1 MEAHFHLTDDAF
13 EKQFK
18 HGLLHP
24 SYFTHEAHL
33 RLAWIHITK
42 YGLENAIENITS
54 QLEAFTKLNN
64 EETKYNKTVTIAA
77 IRAVFHFILKSK
89 SDNFK
94 DFIDEFP
101 RLLFEFRD
109 LLGYH
114 YAFNIFDSEEAR
126 TTYLEPDLQP
136 FD

>member
-1 MEAHFHLTDDAF
+1 MEPHYQFSDAAF

-77 IRAVFHFILKSK
+77 VRAVFHFILKSK
-89 SDNFK
+89 SDNFR

>member
-42 YGLENAIENITS
+42 YGLENAIENVTT
-54 QLEAFTKLNN
+54 QLQAFTKLQG
-64 EETKYNKTVTIAA
+64 EETKYNQTVTIAA
-77 IRAVFHFILKSK
+77 VRAVFHFILKSE
-89 SDNFK
+89 SDNFR
-94 DFIDEFP
+94 DFIEEFP
-101 RLLFEFRD
+101 RLKFDFSE

-114 YAFNIFDSEEAR
+114 YAFNIFTSEEAKMN
-126 TTYLEPDLQP
+126 YMEPDLLP

>member
-114 YAFNIFDSEEAR
+114 YAFHIFDSEEAR

>member
-1 MEAHFHLTDDAF
+1 MEPHYQFSDAAF

-77 IRAVFHFILKSK
+77 VRGSFSFYIEVQVGQLQRFH
-89 SDNFK
+89 
-94 DFIDEFP
+94 
-101 RLLFEFRD
+101 R
-109 LLGYH
+109 
-114 YAFNIFDSEEAR
+114 
-126 TTYLEPDLQP
+126 
-136 FD
+136 